1 MAIKTS
7 NNLISVIITKN
18 NYKGIVLL
26 SKRSIRQNF
35 LIQLI
40 IASAALI
47 FIFSSILF
55 FYIEKSI
62 YEEKH
67 QVLLQYAK
75 NISNNKAL
83 FYMNADTGDTL
94 LGLDIE
100 IIYLK
105 KAHQDM
111 DLYEKTEGIHTYL
124 TLIYPFNLETL
135 SYLKITKEISQTK
148 RILDKILNYIFVI
161 NIAGFLF
168 IILYAIALSKML
180 ITPIKTLNTRL
191 SDMNEHLIRPI
202 KVKELP
208 TEFEPLGETINHLI
222 TRIQNF
228 VKYQKELFIGTAHEL
243 KTPLAVI
250 KLKNQVTLI
259 KKRTPEEY
267 IDALKVTNKTID
279 EMNKIVSNILN
290 IGRQEGAQLE
300 KPVEVDIIKFL
311 EEKANN
317 FKLLAEN
324 EGKELR
330 MSFEPSG
337 FMANIQLSLL
347 NQIIQNFL
355 QNALKFTS
363 VEGVVTLKSSQDD
376 VGLLI
381 EVIDEGCGIDESIDL
396 FAPFKRQGN
405 KSGVGL
411 GLFLAKSA
419 ADALGAE
426 ITIKNRVDKINGT
439 VASLQLNSKLSC
451 TLPRKKR

>member
-1 MAIKTS
+1 MF
-7 NNLISVIITKN
+7 
-18 NYKGIVLL
+18 
-26 SKRSIRQNF
+26 SKRSIRKDF
-35 LIQLI
+35 LIQIL
-40 IASAALI
+40 IASASLI
-47 FIFSSILF
+47 LIFSSVLY

-67 QVLLQYAK
+67 QELIQYAK

-83 FYMNADTGDTL
+83 FSMNADTGDTF

-105 KAHQDM
+105 KAHQEM
-111 DLYEKTEGIHTYL
+111 DLYEKTQNYHTYL
-124 TLIYPFNLETL
+124 TLIYPFNLDDL
-135 SYLKITKEISQTK
+135 SYLKITREISQTK
-148 RILDKILNYIFVI
+148 RILEKILNYILII
-161 NIAGFLF
+161 NIVGFILVV
-168 IILYAIALSKML
+168 LYAVALSKML
-180 ITPIKTLNTRL
+180 ISPIETLSSRL
-191 SDMNEHLIRPI
+191 SNMNEHLMRPI

-208 TEFEPLGETINHLI
+208 NEFEPLGETINHLI

-267 IDALKVTNKTID
+267 IDALNVTNKTID
-279 EMNKIVSNILN
+279 EMNIIVSNILN

-300 KPVEVDIIKFL
+300 KPVEVDVIVFL
-311 EEKANN
+311 REKADN
-317 FKLLAEN
+317 FRLLAEN
-324 EGKELR
+324 EGKKLH

-337 FMANIQLSLL
+337 FMANLQLSLL
-347 NQIIQNFL
+347 NQVVQNFL
-355 QNALKFTS
+355 QNALKFTPQDK
-363 VEGVVTLKSSQDD
+363 GVTLKSSQDD

-381 EVIDEGCGIDESIDL
+381 EVIDEGCGIDESVDL
-396 FAPFKRQGN
+396 FAPFKRQGD

-419 ADALGAE
+419 ADALGAK
-426 ITIKNRVDKINGT
+426 ITIQNRTDGIEGT

-451 TLPRKKR
+451 TLSRNR